1 MKNGFIETDRSKRRA
16 DIFLN
21 HPTAK
26 EFKENKKTLLLN
38 IPTTKDM
45 KPLMNQGE
53 PIVCLKTIRQ
63 LIQCEGKIKVLSDFP
78 IVNQNKSK

>member
-1 MKNGFIETDRSKRRA
+1 
-16 DIFLN
+16 
-21 HPTAK
+21 
-26 EFKENKKTLLLN
+26 
-38 IPTTKDM
+38 M

-78 IVNQNKSK
+78 IVNQNKSKWWISIKILYIKKIKSDKKLIENERIYHG

>member
-1 MKNGFIETDRSKRRA
+1 
-16 DIFLN
+16 
-21 HPTAK
+21 
-26 EFKENKKTLLLN
+26 
-38 IPTTKDM
+38 M

-78 IVNQNKSK
+78 IVNQNKSKWGISIKIVYIKKIKSDKNFIENERIYHG